1 MSELARLLQ
10 QYGYGEQPNPLA
22 QDGVTYDTSNVLAG
36 MPRPNALADAL
47 RTAASSIPENK
58 EASLSMLNMVR
69 GGLGTAANWL
79 EGRPEIG
86 KDTLAPLGAGLMGS
100 AFAPQNALGIFGGR
114 LAKTADHNALA
125 KAEELAAKGAD
136 RKAIWD
142 QTGWFQGADGKWRF
156 EIDDSKSRISDSAY
170 KDLHS
175 QWEARGREMPSG
187 LEHDTLYGA
196 YPQLRE
202 AAYHYT
208 LNPTDFG
215 GSGALTHD
223 LRMDAKG
230 FSYPSPGAPGLVSA
244 EAASPKKLHS
254 IAMHELQH
262 AVQRQE
268 GFAPGGNP
276 ESMANINSVEA
287 WRERLP
293 YLVRKEM
300 EDRGLERLRA
310 GPELDAIKE
319 SIRQRISDEL
329 GQPFQ
334 YRHISRDVG
343 DEMTYAVDLARNM
356 SLPQLQEMT
365 LQRLKDLGR
374 TAYENLPGE
383 REARNVQTRMNFTP
397 TERRARPPWETE

>member
-58 EASLSMLNMVR
+58 SLPEPAFPFDPRSMSMLNMVR

-156 EIDDSKSRISDSAY
+156 EIPDNQATLLRSGDTYEKQWRSYADPHDEYPAVAELMRHDALSA
-170 KDLHS
+170 
-175 QWEARGREMPSG
+175 
-187 LEHDTLYGA
+187 A
-196 YPQLRE
+196 YPGAMRTDLKLLPKHAGEDTTGWFHQGDIALNKSLPAE
-202 AAYHYT
+202 EIKPTLLHEIQHYIQ
-208 LNPTDFG
+208 
-215 GSGALTHD
+215 
-223 LRMDAKG
+223 K
-230 FSYPSPGAPGLVSA
+230 
-244 EAASPKKLHS
+244 
-254 IAMHELQH
+254 
-262 AVQRQE
+262 QE
-268 GFAPGGNP
+268 GFDPGTNP
-276 ESMANINSVEA
+276 TFEAKNATPTNQIIKQMRADFAKKAFESPEFVGSKAAADEWDRIL
-287 WRERLP
+287 RLERAE
-293 YLVRKEM
+293 KEM
-300 EDRGLERLRA
+300 IGHQRY
-310 GPELDAIKE
+310 DASIGEME
-319 SIRQRISDEL
+319 S
-329 GQPFQ
+329 
-334 YRHISRDVG
+334 
-343 DEMTYAVDLARNM
+343 
-356 SLPQLQEMT
+356 
-365 LQRLKDLGR
+365 
-374 TAYENLPGE
+374 
-383 REARNVQTRMNFTP
+383 RNVEKRMLMTP
-397 TERRARPPWETE
+397 QERRARPPWETE